1 MENSATAG
9 QAAAEQKK
17 AVLAGLIC
25 YLIWGGVPLVFQAIH
40 RAGPSPWEIMAHRVV
55 WGALAAAI
63 YLLVARQTAELR
75 RVLRDPRTLMWLAL
89 SAVLIATNWTLF
101 VWAVNSGRTIE
112 SSLGYYI
119 TPLINMAAGALIF
132 RERIGRIGQAAIAL
146 AAAGVTVQALAL
158 GHPPYVS
165 LVLAVSFGCYGIV
178 RKRAPVGAEAGLL
191 IECLLLLPLALAY
204 LGWLE
209 GHGQGH
215 FFSSPAATAWLIASG
230 PITAV
235 PLALFAWA
243 ARRMPLSSIGF
254 LQFLAPTISFFI
266 GVAEGERFTPVGAAS
281 FALIWAGALVFIYG
295 AWRKTRG
302 VRLARVASAG

>member
-1 MENSATAG
+1 MQSSATAEV
-9 QAAAEQKK
+9 AAAEQKK
-17 AVLAGLIC
+17 AVIAGLIC
-25 YLIWGGVPLVFQAIH
+25 YLMWGGVPLVFQAIH
-40 RAGPSPWEIMAHRVV
+40 AVGPGAWEIMAHRIV
-55 WGALAAAI
+55 WGAAAAGIYVLAARQ
-63 YLLVARQTAELR
+63 LPELKRVAHDR
-75 RVLRDPRTLMWLAL
+75 RTLMWLVL
-89 SAVLIATNWTLF
+89 SAVLIATNWTVF
-101 VWAVNSGRTIE
+101 VWAVNAGRTLE

-146 AAAGVTVQALAL
+146 AGAGVVVQALAL
-158 GHPPYVS
+158 GHPPYVA
-165 LVLAVSFGCYGIV
+165 LVLAVCFGCYGIV

-191 IECLLLLPLALAY
+191 IECLVLLPFAVAFVA
-204 LGWLE
+204 WLE
-209 GHGQGH
+209 AQGHGH
-215 FFSSPAATAWLIASG
+215 FFSSPAAAAWLIASG

-266 GVAEGERFTPVGAAS
+266 GVVEGEPFTPMRAAS
-281 FALIWAGALVFIYG
+281 FALIWVGAAVYAYG

-302 VRLARVASAG
+302 VRLAAAVSR